1 MNTMEWR
8 DEPAHLLG
16 AGRAKLLLDK
26 TMVSFDWEGDGSN
39 RDYATGRRVVAF

>member
-16 AGRAKLLLDK
+16 AGGAKLLLDK
-26 TMVSFDWEGDGSN
+26 TMLRFDWEGDGSKN
-39 RDYATGRRVVAF
+39 DYAMG